1 MTGKSCAKGATCR
14 TMRSGKKRKG
24 PLQCDYITCQM
35 DMDIGVAHNE
45 AMDKCL
51 RKYHFKSL
59 PCVNPEANKW
69 QRKHAMDCIVWA
81 HNIVG
86 DSPSS
91 QATTM
96 LAVQESSMP
105 EEELHNILKVSLID
119 EEVDE
124 TAQAGCSREQSG
136 FHLTQTSLESDVDAI
151 EHLHVSIS
159 QNQRNKSILS
169 SSLECFLINKSTVF
183 LSCSNHLHRQ
193 LISHGT

>member
-1 MTGKSCAKGATCR
+1 
-14 TMRSGKKRKG
+14 MRSGKKHKG

-35 DMDIGVAHNE
+35 DMDFGVAHNE

-69 QRKHAMDCIVWA
+69 QRKHAMDCIVWV
-81 HNIVG
+81 HNIIG

-119 EEVDE
+119 EEVDK

-136 FHLTQTSLESDVDAI
+136 FHLTQTSLESDTDADSTEDDSGEGEI
-151 EHLHVSIS
+151 QMLHHKFAEAKEESMR
-159 QNQRNKSILS
+159 QRQIKLLLTK
-169 SSLECFLINKSTVF
+169 LEPDKKVQKRF
-183 LSCSNHLHRQ
+183 
-193 LISHGT
+193 